1 MVREMAVAV
10 VVSVHAFY
18 SIDPSSNAA
27 GVYSI
32 CTVKLLEKDEKR
44 SGLAHFIL
52 TFTFRTYKYRS
63 IPVKGKY
70 LCVIGMPIE
79 TYFTVVRTYLFIEW
93 AAWIMLKFSR
103 LEPFALNILDPKN
116 VDL

>member
-52 TFTFRTYKYRS
+52 TFTFRTNKYLS
-63 IPVKGKY
+63 IP
-70 LCVIGMPIE
+70 
-79 TYFTVVRTYLFIEW
+79 
-93 AAWIMLKFSR
+93 AWIMLKFSSK
-103 LEPFALNILDPKN
+103 EPSALNILDPKN

>member
-52 TFTFRTYKYRS
+52 TFTFRTNKYRS
-63 IPVKGKY
+63 IP
-70 LCVIGMPIE
+70 
-79 TYFTVVRTYLFIEW
+79 
-93 AAWIMLKFSR
+93 AWIMLKFSSK
-103 LEPFALNILDPKN
+103 ETFALNILDLKN